1 MEKLIKYLTKID
13 DENLMNRFLT
23 DLLEPV
29 ERQRLEMRIGIA
41 TDLRK
46 GYPYEDI
53 ESHTNASTATI
64 SKVKKALVYGADGYS
79 DVLRRYGDEVEYGT
93 ITD

>member
-1 MEKLIKYLTKID
+1 MDKLTKYLTLID
-13 DENLMNRFLT
+13 DENLMKRFLI

-41 TDLRK
+41 TDLRN

-79 DVLRRYGDEVEYGT
+79 DVLRKYSNEVDYEGKL
-93 ITD
+93 